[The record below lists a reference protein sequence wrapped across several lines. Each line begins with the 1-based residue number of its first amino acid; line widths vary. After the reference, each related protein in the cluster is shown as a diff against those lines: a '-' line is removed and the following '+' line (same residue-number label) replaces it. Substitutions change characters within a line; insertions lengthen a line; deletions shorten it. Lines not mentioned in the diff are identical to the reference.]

1 MNIPYG
7 KQSIS
12 DEDIKAVV
20 DILKSDWL
28 TQGPTV
34 PKFEADLA
42 KTTQAKY
49 AVAVNSATSALHI
62 AVQALGLGP
71 GDILWTSPITFVA
84 SANCALYCGADVD
97 FVDIDQETFNMSP
110 THLREKLK
118 IAGEL
123 GKLPKVIVPVHM
135 AGNSAEMREI
145 SEIARPYGIKI
156 VEDASHAIGG
166 DYLGCPVGS
175 CKYSDISVFSF
186 HPVKII
192 TTGEGGVATTND
204 SELALRMQKARSHGI
219 MKDLSPKK
227 FKTHGQ
233 WYYEMTQLGFNYR
246 MTDIAAALG
255 ISQLHRLMEFVDKR
269 NILAKKYNQSLD
281 RKHLILPKVMEGTRS
296 TFHLYIIRL
305 VDKMMRQELFN
316 SLREEG
322 IGVNVHYIPVHLQPY
337 YQSLGFSEGDFPVAE
352 DYYSRAISIPLFP
365 QMTDVQQETVIKILN
380 RALST

>member
-20 DILKSDWL
+20 NVLKSDWL
-28 TQGPTV
+28 TQGPMV
-34 PKFEADLA
+34 PKFEADMA
-42 KTTQAKY
+42 KITRAKH
-49 AVAVNSATSALHI
+49 AVAVNSATSALHL
-62 AVQALGLGP
+62 AVLALGLGP

-84 SANCALYCGADVD
+84 SANCAAYCGANVD
-97 FVDIDQETFNMSP
+97 FVDIDKETFNMSP
-110 THLREKLK
+110 THLQEKLK
-118 IAGEL
+118 LADAA
-123 GKLPKVIVPVHM
+123 GKLPKVLVPVHM
-135 AGNSAEMREI
+135 AGNSAQMKEI
-145 SEIARPYGIKI
+145 SDIARHYGVKI

-166 DYLGCPVGS
+166 NYSGYPVGA
-175 CKYSDISVFSF
+175 CKYSDVTIFSF

-204 SELALRMQKARSHGI
+204 TELAARMQLTRSHGI
-219 MKDLSPKK
+219 IKNLPAEELEAYGS
-227 FKTHGQ
+227 

-255 ISQLHRLMEFVDKR
+255 VSQLNRIRDFVTKR
-269 NILAKKYNQSLD
+269 NTLANKYNQSLNTS
-281 RKHLILPKVMEGTRS
+281 RLLLPKVDKGTLS

-305 VDKMMRQELFN
+305 VDKMKRKDVFN
-316 SLREEG
+316 LLKEKG

-337 YQSLGFSEGDFPVAE
+337 YRRLGFSEGDFPCAE

-365 QMTDVQQETVIKILN
+365 QMTAFEQETIISCLN
-380 RALST
+380 SAVSK